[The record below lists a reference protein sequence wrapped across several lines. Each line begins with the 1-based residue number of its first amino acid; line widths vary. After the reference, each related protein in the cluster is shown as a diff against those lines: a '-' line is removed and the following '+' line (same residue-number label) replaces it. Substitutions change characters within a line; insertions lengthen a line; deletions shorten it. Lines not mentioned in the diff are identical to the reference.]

1 MSEVITLKGKSLSLK
16 GHFPQKGESAP
27 DCLLTDN
34 ELEDVSLSSFKGNPV
49 LMMTVPSLDT
59 SVCSK
64 EAHRFNQELGRFGS
78 HLVSI
83 AVSMDL
89 PYAQKRWCAAEDI
102 DHLITLSD
110 YKHRQFGE
118 KFGVLIPDLGLLAR
132 AIFILDPEM
141 KFLFS
146 YLVKEMVD
154 EPDYDAVIEELT
166 MRVG

>member
-1 MSEVITLKGKSLSLK
+1 MSETITMKGKPLTLKGSFPKK
-16 GHFPQKGESAP
+16 GDRSP

-34 ELEDVSLSSFKGNPV
+34 ELDDVALSSFKGKP
-49 LMMTVPSLDT
+49 LLIMTVPSLDT

-83 AVSMDL
+83 AISMDL
-89 PYAQKRWCAAEDI
+89 PYAQKRWCAAEDV
-102 DHLITLSD
+102 DHLIALSD

-118 KFGVLIPDLGLLAR
+118 KFGVFIPDLGLLAR
-132 AIFILDPEM
+132 AIYILDSDQNI
-141 KFLFS
+141 LFS
-146 YLVKEMVD
+146 YLVKELVD
-154 EPDYDAVIEELT
+154 EPDYEAVLEALT